1 MSKKTKTEPI
11 KSNFLSEKQLKSIKM
26 VNDYGKKE
34 CEFTCVYRDEKTGE
48 EHFSTN
54 TGGDDV
60 EFSLRI
66 DTLKKTNFT
75 YLNFTLGG
83 FSIYC
88 EHKLFMS
95 DEVGDNEMEV
105 IEFLIKNFTENI
117 GNSIYVK

>member
-1 MSKKTKTEPI
+1 MTKSKQTQMVSK
-11 KSNFLSEKQLKSIKM
+11 FLTEKQLKSIKM
-26 VNDYGKKE
+26 VNDYGKNP
-34 CEFTCVYRDEKTGE
+34 CGFTCTHIDKKTGE

-60 EFSLRI
+60 EFSLRV
-66 DTLKKTNFT
+66 DTMKKINIPN
-75 YLNFTLGG
+75 LNFTLGG

-88 EHKLFMS
+88 EHKLFMV

-105 IEFLIKNFTENI
+105 IKFLIKNFTENI

>member
-1 MSKKTKTEPI
+1 MTKSKQTQMV
-11 KSNFLSEKQLKSIKM
+11 SNFLSEKQLKSIKM
-26 VNDYGKKE
+26 VNDYGKKQ
-34 CEFTCVYRDEKTGE
+34 CGFTCTYIDKKTGE

-83 FSIYC
+83 FTIYC
-88 EHKLFMS
+88 EHKFFMS

-105 IEFLIKNFTENI
+105 IKFLIKNFTDNI